1 MSSNSFAFKQFT
13 IHQEKCAMKVGTD
26 AVLLGA
32 WAKTYGVRRVLDIGT
47 GTGVIALMLAQRC
60 GGQIDAIDIDE
71 QTAEEAKENVRNSPW
86 HNRVHVQNVSLQ
98 DFVRMHP
105 GNLEDK
111 YELIVS
117 NPPYFNDALPSVE
130 ESRLRARHTVMLPFA
145 DLIHAATQLLSKD
158 GKFYVILPAKE
169 GEQFREMAEV
179 KGLHLRRLTRVKT
192 TPEKAEKRLLMQ
204 FGFTAKPQVSE
215 SVLVIEKDNLNAQ
228 HYTEEY
234 VELTKEYYL
243 YF

>member
-1 MSSNSFAFKQFT
+1 MSNTRFAFKQFT

-32 WAKTYGVRRVLDIGT
+32 WAKTYGVRRIFDIGT

-60 GGQIDAIDIDE
+60 GAHIDAIDIDE
-71 QTAEEAKENVRNSPW
+71 QTAEEAKENVQNSPW
-86 HNRVHVQNVSLQ
+86 KDRVHIHHISLQ
-98 DFVRMHP
+98 DFVRMQ
-105 GNLEDK
+105 EDK

-117 NPPYFNDALPSVE
+117 NPPYFNDSLPATE
-130 ESRLRARHTVMLPFA
+130 ASRTKARHTILLPFP
-145 DLIHAATQLLSKD
+145 DLIFAATKLLSKD
-158 GKFYVILPAKE
+158 GKFYVILPTKE
-169 GEQFREMAEV
+169 GEQFREMAEA

-192 TPEKAEKRLLMQ
+192 TAEKPEKRLLMQ

-215 SVLVIEKDNLNAQ
+215 SSLIIEKDNLNAQ

-234 VELTKEYYL
+234 VELTKDYYL